1 MKFFEILTQYDI
13 TMEDGSFDFGSD
25 SFIMTE
31 DEYNDELLT
40 KITESEY
47 GEGMKVRSI
56 EVREITP
63 DEFSKTSQT
72 RIIDQIIPNIYRES
86 LNLPDNM
93 TVREF
98 VKLRNDPSYKALA
111 LKQFED
117 KYSIYRMLLHH
128 LDLTK
133 ISVAELFERIEKIYA
148 ARLTDKYLTV
158 LNEAISK

>member
-13 TMEDGSFDFGSD
+13 TMEDGSSDFGSD

-56 EVREITP
+56 EVREMTP
-63 DEFSKTSQT
+63 DEFSKASQV
-72 RIIDQIIPNIYRES
+72 RIIDHIILNIYRES
-86 LNLPDNM
+86 LNLLDNI

-117 KYSIYRMLLHH
+117 KYSIYRMLKHD
-128 LDLTK
+128 LDFTK
-133 ISVAELFERIEKIYA
+133 VTVADLYDKIEKIYA
-148 ARLTDKYLTV
+148 ARLTDEYLEV
-158 LNEAISK
+158 YKECIRD

>member
-31 DEYNDELLT
+31 DEYNGELLT

-47 GEGMKVRSI
+47 GEGMKVRTI

-117 KYSIYRMLLHH
+117 KYSIYRMLKHD
-128 LDLTK
+128 LDFTK
-133 ISVAELFERIEKIYA
+133 VTVADLYDKIEKIYA
-148 ARLTDKYLTV
+148 ARLTDEYLEV
-158 LNEAISK
+158 YKKCISD

>member
-13 TMEDGSFDFGSD
+13 TMEDGSYDFGSD

-47 GEGMKVRSI
+47 GESMKLRSI
-56 EVREITP
+56 EVREMTP
-63 DEFSKTSQT
+63 DEFSKASQA
-72 RIIDQIIPNIYRES
+72 RIIDHIILNIYRES
-86 LNLPDNM
+86 LNLPDDM

-98 VKLRNDPSYKALA
+98 AKLRNDPSYKALA

-117 KYSIYRMLLHH
+117 KYSIYRMLKHD
-128 LDLTK
+128 LDFTK
-133 ISVAELFERIEKIYA
+133 VTVADLYNKIEKIYI
-148 ARLTDKYLTV
+148 ARLTDEYLEV
-158 LNEAISK
+158 YKECISD